1 MEKTYNDIIGL
12 NNTLAGM
19 SRERWPFGIILAK
32 DIKLMDKIV
41 LEYNELRQA
50 AIDKFVKRDE
60 NGEILGV
67 MRDVPVKEG
76 EAPRQ
81 ERVKNPRRIDETE
94 WNDREGFDKALAELN
109 GKKVNLE
116 LIPVDV
122 NTVYFN
128 VQANRDMTIGQ
139 YIDSNMEPS
148 LMLYLMDFG
157 FFQNLEV

>member
-1 MEKTYNDIIGL
+1 MEKNYNEVIGL
-12 NNTLAGM
+12 NNTFAGM
-19 SRERWPFGIILAK
+19 SRDRWPFGITLAQN
-32 DIKLMDKIV
+32 IKAMDKIIN
-41 LEYNELRQA
+41 EYNGMRQA

-67 MRDVPVKEG
+67 LRDVLVNEG

-109 GKKVNLE
+109 EQKVNLE

-128 VQANRDMTIGQ
+128 IQANRDMTIKQ
-139 YIDSNMEPS
+139 FIDSNMEPS

-157 FFQNLEV
+157 FFKNLEM

>member
-19 SRERWPFGIILAK
+19 SRERWPFGITLAK
-32 DIKLMDKIV
+32 NIKLMDKIV
-41 LEYNELRQA
+41 LAYNDKRQA
-50 AIDKFVKRDE
+50 AIDQFVKRDE

-67 MRDVPVKEG
+67 LRDVPVKEG
-76 EAPRQ
+76 EQPRQ
-81 ERVKNPRRIDETE
+81 ERIKNPRRIDETE
-94 WNDREGFDKALAELN
+94 WSDREGFDKALAELN
-109 GKKVNLE
+109 GEKVNLE

-122 NTVYFN
+122 NAVYFN
-128 VQANRDMTIGQ
+128 VQANRDMTVQQ
-139 YIDSNMEPS
+139 YIDANMEPS